1 MARQTARKGTR
12 RGRLRNRT
20 ASKRCKEFEFGNL
33 AARHYWMSRS
43 DGLISVAL
51 DARRPLPCFQTIEEE
66 YLCVS

>member
-51 DARRPLPCFQTIEEE
+51 GCTAERAGGATRL
-66 YLCVS
+66 